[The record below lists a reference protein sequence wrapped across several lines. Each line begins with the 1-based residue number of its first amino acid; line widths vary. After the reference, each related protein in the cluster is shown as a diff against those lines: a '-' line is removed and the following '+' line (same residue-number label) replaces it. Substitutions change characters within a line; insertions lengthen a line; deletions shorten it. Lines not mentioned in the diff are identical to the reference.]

1 MVVNAFGA
9 AFAANGEGGQSHCF
23 AENETIGKFLSGLS
37 KSQVTAVS
45 LEYL

>member
-23 AENETIGKFLSGLS
+23 AENGTIGKYLSVSS
-37 KSQVTAVS
+37 KSQVTAVG